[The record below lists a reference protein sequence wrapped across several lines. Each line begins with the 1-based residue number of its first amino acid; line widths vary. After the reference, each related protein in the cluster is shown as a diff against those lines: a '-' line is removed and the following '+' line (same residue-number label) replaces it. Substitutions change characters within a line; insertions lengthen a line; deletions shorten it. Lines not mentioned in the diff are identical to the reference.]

1 MTKRYSYL
9 TPEHKKKAVELVGI
23 DTSLDTPIGCSD
35 DSDRGILYVTTLNK
49 RDFWWWRREES
60 NLRQRP
66 YESPAL
72 PLSYAA
78 KSNDFNKLG
87 IYHIP

>member
-1 MTKRYSYL
+1 MVKNVSNHFLPNPVKNRYKS
-9 TPEHKKKAVELVGI
+9 PVKSRVFPVI
-23 DTSLDTPIGCSD
+23 
-35 DSDRGILYVTTLNK
+35 TT
-49 RDFWWWRREES
+49 
-60 NLRQRP
+60 

-87 IYHIP
+87 IYSYT